1 MKRKR
6 ITNEEVAAFVMEAGD
21 RFHAIIASDPIRYG
35 QAPDTE
41 TVLVFFVIRRTSELI
56 DIFNVM
62 KTFKGKACINRNVQS
77 KLGIPADRIADE
89 IDSVRIGFAMGIEK
103 ATGYKLLWHELD
115 LSDVEG
121 HAEQVA
127 RIKAWGRVKAWTA
140 ADGAAWN

>member
-6 ITNEEVAAFVMEAGD
+6 IPNEEGAAFVMEAGD

-41 TVLVFFVIRRTSELI
+41 TVLVFFAIRRTSGLI

-77 KLGIPADRIADE
+77 KLGIPETRMAAELEAISEHFSRGIRDAT
-89 IDSVRIGFAMGIEK
+89 GFAIS
-103 ATGYKLLWHELD
+103 WNELD
-115 LSDVEG
+115 LSAVSDRD
-121 HAEQVA
+121 EQIRRMRQWN
-127 RIKAWGRVKAWTA
+127 RINVVKLPEI
-140 ADGAAWN
+140 GLN